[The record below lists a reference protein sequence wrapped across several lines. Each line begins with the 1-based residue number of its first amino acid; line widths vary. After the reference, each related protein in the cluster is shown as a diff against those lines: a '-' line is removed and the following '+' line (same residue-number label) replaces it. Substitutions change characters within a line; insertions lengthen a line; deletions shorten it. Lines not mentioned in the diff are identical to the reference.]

1 MKTNENRGTCSARPF
16 ADMLQLIPAGSK
28 LIEAAGSRSGN
39 RTKLEAVYD
48 LNGTI
53 THIVFIRKGGMS

>member
-16 ADMLQLIPAGSK
+16 ADMLQLVPAGAK

-39 RTKLEAVYD
+39 RTTFEAVYI
-48 LNGTI
+48 LNGSTV
-53 THIVFIRKGGMS
+53 HLSLSQEGGAS